1 MNYTQ
6 MLLAALTLSLTTVA
20 AHAAEKSAAEKS
32 AAEKPAGNDA
42 KPAGKKELVHVV
54 AVKFK
59 DGTTPGQMKAV
70 SDAFRAL
77 KEKIPLVK
85 KYDGG
90 ESVSVE
96 KLNKGFHHCSVLSF
110 ENMAD
115 LKVYM
120 DHPDH
125 KAFVELLKKSMADV
139 FVFDF
144 WE

>member
-1 MNYTQ
+1 MNYTRT
-6 MLLAALTLSLTTVA
+6 LLLGIALSLSTGLAVA
-20 AHAAEKSAAEKS
+20 AD
-32 AAEKPAGNDA
+32 KPATGDA
-42 KPAGKKELVHVV
+42 KPAGAKKLVHVV

-59 DGTTPGQMKAV
+59 DGTTTAQKKAV
-70 SDAFRAL
+70 ADAFRAL
-77 KEKIPLVK
+77 KKKISVVK

-96 KLNKGFHHCSVLSF
+96 NLNKGFHHCSVLSF
-110 ENMAD
+110 EDMKD
-115 LKVYM
+115 LKTYM
-120 DHPDH
+120 DHPEH

>member
-1 MNYTQ
+1 MKYTT
-6 MLLAALTLSLTTVA
+6 MLLTALTLSIGAGA
-20 AHAAEKSAAEKS
+20 AR
-32 AAEKPAGNDA
+32 AAEKPAASDA
-42 KPAGKKELVHVV
+42 KPAGKKKLVHVV
-54 AVKFK
+54 AVKWK
-59 DGTTPGQMKAV
+59 DGTTPAQTQAIA
-70 SDAFRAL
+70 DAFRAL
-77 KEKIPLVK
+77 KKKIPVVK

-110 ENMAD
+110 ENIAD
-115 LKVYM
+115 LKTYI